1 MRLET
6 CEHQLT
12 WIPGHV
18 SEVGKAVFSFL
29 GAGEHGSYS
38 KINTAHLSGTV
49 WWWGVCANIG
59 ALQETLRSVCI
70 FSQSDWSKTQPLMC
84 HFKWTPCPNE
94 NTHTYK
100 PHLIEGYRF
109 SHGRQVFFFLFFFLP
124 FFFSPRGEES
134 TFWNQ
139 YSQLVFLQIKA
150 AILRLVSP
158 GTSTE
163 RQRRIRTAAVKF
175 YISSKKDRNVILHYL
190 KMRETEREREKER
203 GMGKHIHQKGAQML
217 FLCSDRIGKNIQKA
231 EKNKNIMTWS

>member
-1 MRLET
+1 MSFQVNTVPKWKHTHLQAPLNWRL
-6 CEHQLT
+6 
-12 WIPGHV
+12 
-18 SEVGKAVFSFL
+18 
-29 GAGEHGSYS
+29 
-38 KINTAHLSGTV
+38 
-49 WWWGVCANIG
+49 
-59 ALQETLRSVCI
+59 
-70 FSQSDWSKTQPLMC
+70 
-84 HFKWTPCPNE
+84 
-94 NTHTYK
+94 
-100 PHLIEGYRF
+100 
-109 SHGRQVFFFLFFFLP
+109 QVFTWQTGFFFFCFFFCL

-190 KMRETEREREKER
+190 KMRETEREREREKER